1 MLTSFNI
8 GLLTLLA
15 SCITITAA
23 SNFDW
28 KACLSKCSDQE
39 TEDRKTQDFFASSS
53 RKKICD
59 LNCEDQSAEQ
69 QRIKNWGQGFQNKR
83 NLADIRE
90 TVLADIRKTIK
101 LVKSNVAKLDTTT
114 PAPDYT
120 VQEILPI
127 SSVSISGVGLLLSL
141 VFVIATCRR
150 LKRQQ
155 TGSYRLHLYKKPAEQ
170 ETTFSV

>member
-1 MLTSFNI
+1 MLTSFHI

-15 SCITITAA
+15 SCITIAADSNDNRTACYDKCDPDDQKPRFA
-23 SNFDW
+23 QFSQLLS
-28 KACLSKCSDQE
+28 CLME
-39 TEDRKTQDFFASSS
+39 
-53 RKKICD
+53 CD
-59 LNCEDQSAEQ
+59 SQYDAA
-69 QRIKNWGQGFQNKR
+69 QRIILR
-83 NLADIRE
+83 NEFLQALKLVTTNVAKLHTNDIQ
-90 TVLADIRKTIK
+90 V
-101 LVKSNVAKLDTTT
+101 VKSNVEKLHATT

-127 SSVSISGVGLLLSL
+127 SSVSISGAGLLLSL

>member
-1 MLTSFNI
+1 MLTSFHI

-15 SCITITAA
+15 SCITIAA
-23 SNFDW
+23 DSKAACFD
-28 KACLSKCSDQE
+28 KCDTDDKGPLYAQSILFAQFIQLVSCLMKCDAQY
-39 TEDRKTQDFFASSS
+39 DVA
-53 RKKICD
+53 
-59 LNCEDQSAEQ
+59 
-69 QRIKNWGQGFQNKR
+69 QRIILR
-83 NLADIRE
+83 NEFLQALKLVTTNVAKLHTNDIQ
-90 TVLADIRKTIK
+90 V
-101 LVKSNVAKLDTTT
+101 VKSNVEKLHATT

-127 SSVSISGVGLLLSL
+127 SSVSISGAGLLLSL
-141 VFVIATCRR
+141 VFVIVTCRR